1 MSDMPDARG
10 GEIGPYD
17 KPLGDNTLLQF
28 LRQPRMLLI
37 LLAAWAI
44 IGALTEAFS
53 SSDFFL
59 DLNDRD
65 LDGALAGRALGWES
79 IPLAVLYLYCARD
92 PGRFPRIFW
101 LALIEQAVAIIACFY
116 HWGRGDLGGES
127 ILIPVIV
134 SASLGALVF
143 LHIVQEREPEPGP
156 TA

>member
-1 MSDMPDARG
+1 MSDMPGARG
-10 GEIGPYD
+10 GESGGYD
-17 KPLGDNTLLQF
+17 RTLGDNTFIQF

-59 DLNDRD
+59 DLNNRD
-65 LDGALAGRALGWES
+65 MDGALAGRALGWES
-79 IPLAVLYLYCARD
+79 IPLAVLYLYCARE

-127 ILIPVIV
+127 ILIPVVV

-143 LHIVQEREPEPGP
+143 LHIVQHREPELGS
-156 TA
+156 T